1 MARRLRQHRARTRQ
15 RSSGESGNRQ
25 ANEASG
31 MHHGSLA
38 PGFQGRKLRS
48 ISNANPT
55 GGIKACDN
63 AAFGLEPQGYGM
75 AHRLAYGLPTA
86 DKANAPQNAPSMA
99 VSWPPL

>member
-1 MARRLRQHRARTRQ
+1 
-15 RSSGESGNRQ
+15 
-25 ANEASG
+25 

-38 PGFQGRKLRS
+38 PGFQVRKLRS

-75 AHRLAYGLPTA
+75 ANRLAYGPVTA
-86 DKANAPQNAPSMA
+86 GSANSPSKRSQYGGIVASGCDATSRNRGHILCDLYMA
-99 VSWPPL
+99 S